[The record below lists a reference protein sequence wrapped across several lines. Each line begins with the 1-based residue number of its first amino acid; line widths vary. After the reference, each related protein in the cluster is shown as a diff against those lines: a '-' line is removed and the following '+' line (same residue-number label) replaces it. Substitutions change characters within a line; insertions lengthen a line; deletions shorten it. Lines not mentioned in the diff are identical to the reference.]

1 MDSKVAVLRTLPRH
15 FCQNA
20 GFLSAQGPENWK
32 KADIFKELLF
42 PEMLRSGQRIQF
54 CLIC

>member
-1 MDSKVAVLRTLPRH
+1 MDSKIAVLRTLPRQ

-42 PEMLRSGQRIQF
+42 PEKLRSGQGMHF
-54 CLIC
+54 CLT